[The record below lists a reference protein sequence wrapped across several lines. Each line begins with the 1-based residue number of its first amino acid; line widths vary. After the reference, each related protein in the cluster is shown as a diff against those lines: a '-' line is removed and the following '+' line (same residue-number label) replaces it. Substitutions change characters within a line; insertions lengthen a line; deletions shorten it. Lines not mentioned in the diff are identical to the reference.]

1 MVLWQTLWAGI
12 YLVEYRLGGKYIGRI
27 FLDYNNPGGNF
38 PGGSYPGWEFSG
50 WELSEWELSWV
61 GIFFGGDFPG
71 GNCPGGII
79 RVRILRV
86 GVFLVPEILAQKTP
100 FLITAIAD
108 FNAKYTT

>member
-1 MVLWQTLWAGI
+1 M
-12 YLVEYRLGGKYIGRI
+12 
-27 FLDYNNPGGNF
+27 
-38 PGGSYPGWEFSG
+38 
-50 WELSEWELSWV
+50 